1 MKKPR
6 HVHVKTNCE
15 AVCMIIEQIITIDTL
30 ILILN
35 YLLSQKV
42 FFKRRRTNV
51 FEDRYSKEKWSN
63 LSFSKCQR
71 LAKEKESKA
80 EDDKEKEADSLNKL
94 LSIVN
99 IYLNWNDWL
108 STHRRF
114 ECIHLDIVSG
124 LHLVNQL

>member
-1 MKKPR
+1 M
-6 HVHVKTNCE
+6 VFTSLYDL
-15 AVCMIIEQIITIDTL
+15 AV
-30 ILILN
+30 
-35 YLLSQKV
+35 
-42 FFKRRRTNV
+42 
-51 FEDRYSKEKWSN
+51 EDE
-63 LSFSKCQR
+63 
-71 LAKEKESKA
+71 E

-108 STHRRF
+108 SSTHRRF